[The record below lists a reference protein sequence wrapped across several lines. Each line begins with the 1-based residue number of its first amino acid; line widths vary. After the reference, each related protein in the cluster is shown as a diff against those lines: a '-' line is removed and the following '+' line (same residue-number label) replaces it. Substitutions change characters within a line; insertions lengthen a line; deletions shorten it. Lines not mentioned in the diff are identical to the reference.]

1 MDIKEFVSVAI
12 MQIAQGIKEASEKCQ
27 ENQLDVIVNP
37 NVTIGSDNGAGIPKN
52 PEQYQ
57 ISRRIQM
64 VDMDIAVTVQNTKE
78 RGTNGS
84 LSISVLG
91 IGGKRIGKSA
101 NIHESR
107 IHFSIPVSFPV
118 TIVPK
123 QESQDK
129 FSEIDY

>member
-1 MDIKEFVSVAI
+1 MDIKEFVSEAI
-12 MQIAQGIKEASEKCQ
+12 LQIAQGIKKASEKCQ

-37 NVTIGSDNGAGIPKN
+37 NVTIGSDNGAGIPKDS
-52 PEQYQ
+52 EQYQ

-64 VDMDIAVTVQNTKE
+64 VDMDIAVTVQNATEK
-78 RGTNGS
+78 GVNGN

-91 IGGKRIGKSA
+91 IGGKGIGKTA

-107 IHFSIPVSFPV
+107 IHFSIPVSFPI
-118 TIVPK
+118 TIVLK

>member
-1 MDIKEFVSVAI
+1 MDIKEFVSEAI

-37 NVTIGSDNGAGIPKN
+37 NVTIGSNNGAGIPKN
-52 PEQYQ
+52 PEKFQ
-57 ISRRIQM
+57 ISRRIQK

-84 LSISVLG
+84 LSIYELG
-91 IGGKRIGKSA
+91 IGGKRIEKSD

>member
-1 MDIKEFVSVAI
+1 MDIKEFVSEAI
-12 MQIAQGIKEASEKCQ
+12 LQIAQGIKEASEKCQ

-37 NVTIGSDNGAGIPKN
+37 NVTIGSDNCAGIPKN
-52 PEQYQ
+52 PERYQ

-78 RGTNGS
+78 RGANGN

-91 IGGKRIGKSA
+91 IGGNRIWKSA

-118 TIVPK
+118 AIVKK
-123 QESQDK
+123 QQTQDK
-129 FSEIDY
+129 YSDINC

>member
-1 MDIKEFVSVAI
+1 MDIKEFVSEAI
-12 MQIAQGIKEASEKCQ
+12 LQIAQGIKEASEKCQ

-37 NVTIGSDNGAGIPKN
+37 NVTIGSDNGACIPIN
-52 PEQYQ
+52 PEQYK

-91 IGGKRIGKSA
+91 INGKRIGKSA

-107 IHFSIPVSFPV
+107 IHFSVPVSFPV
-118 TIVPK
+118 AIVTK
-123 QESQDK
+123 QQTQEKYSD
-129 FSEIDY
+129 IGC

>member
-1 MDIKEFVSVAI
+1 MDIKEFVSEAI

-37 NVTIGSDNGAGIPKN
+37 NVTIGSNNGAGIPKN
-52 PEQYQ
+52 PEKFQ
-57 ISRRIQM
+57 ISRRIQK

-91 IGGKRIGKSA
+91 IGGKRIGKSGHSCKYPWL
-101 NIHESR
+101 I
-107 IHFSIPVSFPV
+107 FVV
-118 TIVPK
+118 
-123 QESQDK
+123 
-129 FSEIDY
+129 